1 MKRNDGEVVVFGNI
15 SVWAFAGLE
24 EKYGSVRT
32 LYLQPIWFG
41 AFRERLTYFAAPLA
55 DTA

>member
-15 SVWAFAGLE
+15 SVWAFAKLE